1 MATKDHENFYAGLD
15 VAPPPN
21 AVPNTVS
28 RSLKVGDRAFQTIVT
43 QSGKAI
49 LDSELQLV
57 QDADQFAKSIIN
69 RFQAPSG
76 WLRGQTRYDGYNDYV
91 TETSPAINDD
101 GTGTHI
107 DPNPGPGVLV
117 NAFVLP
123 RLVAQ
128 VAGMPIVVEY
138 TNTRDPDYNL
148 IYLEEPTIYD
158 GGSPDT
164 FKRTDFVFLE
174 VWKALVAPSVASQGS
189 LTVVTNGDI
198 DPVGPPPDEILLNAI
213 PLVAV
218 VGAPG
223 LDEFEIGVDES
234 TTATNIAAAIN
245 DPVNSF
251 ATFIKAKAFGQVVQL
266 YAVVPGVAGD
276 AITLAVTLIN
286 AGCITVS
293 GPNLTGGEDRPNKP
307 NQNQLWRHGNVLS
320 PSQVWLDDEL
330 VDPVVNRETTQRVQ
344 IQYRIRSTG
353 PAEAVNYKTNPDGFS
368 TMTGGPPVQT
378 ILAWGGIG
386 GDVTDYPFVRADRTS
401 VTLNS
406 SAVEYDVEDPGL
418 WVAGDG
424 TQTAAQDL
432 NSVDGFVYAIPICFV
447 HRHNDASNSVD
458 LGFNPTDNTNGA
470 PLHDHVGYV
479 SLAFGQPIPA
489 GDSDRPDG
497 SFADVINQNNL
508 LDLRRHIIFPGIDT
522 SAELQYQIQSLLD
535 GSLRTWSVD
544 AADKQELGNGSGD
557 VSTRFLVCNEI
568 GRTVAHGGSPGEG
581 TTRGDFIREFDHI
594 ARRFGD
600 QAVTE
605 RFVMAF
611 YPGDRNGVAVP
622 PGLNNAGKY
631 VTKGANGTLITWGE
645 DDVLTLDLANLD
657 ATTLG
662 TLFQGLSGDGT
673 SAGAAIF
680 VADLIPAGTVITDI
694 LTIRHDD
701 GNSVGAID
709 QNVQVKSILGLG
721 TTAID
726 ITLDANNLPAN
737 GGDGPPDYHL
747 VDPAA
752 VAASPRR
759 IFVEFELTYPIGV
772 GTTDTVY
779 LPLTPNAVVYDPVVI
794 PGVGPGPMVAEDVA
808 QAPADME
815 LIDGQLPPKFREGYR
830 EIQLEYVANGTIAHA
845 APLPTTPI
853 SDSIVSQDANTLYFP
868 RRVYD
873 SRSISVFDT
882 LAAAPVV
889 VDNGNTEWGSSSRL
903 VKTTG
908 VISASGQVLCNI
920 EYYAQDAIPNYGNDG
935 YQVGVYFR
943 THAPQ
948 TAGVSDLPP
957 GTGEGG
963 VLPTTLRVEPLY
975 VAPDVW
981 TNQVGSGS
989 QDRGFPYL
997 APMDQVPINDGTVPA
1012 TLTNEWYLCATADV
1026 TVDDFNA
1033 DTGIIALRP
1042 FVQADGQNVATFGD
1056 PAATKKPRKDQDFR
1070 AFYPWADDT
1079 LYRPTVL
1086 SQPMFGAVRHKV
1098 LFPFLACATETIV
1111 GVDGGVLYRK
1121 NEVLLIVVSRFAELD
1136 AENNVRFTDPV
1147 ADNRTCAALYR
1158 TRNLLLLVG
1167 DRVTFP

>member
-1 MATKDHENFYAGLD
+1 MSTKDHKNFYSGL
-15 VAPPPN
+15 VTSPPPN
-21 AVPNTVS
+21 AIPNTVS
-28 RSLKVGDRAFQTIVT
+28 RSLKVGERAFQTIVT
-43 QSGKAI
+43 QSGKAV
-49 LDSELQLV
+49 LDSEYQLM
-57 QDADQFAKSIIN
+57 QDADQYAKSIIN
-69 RFQAPSG
+69 HFQAPSG
-76 WLRGQTRYDGYNDYV
+76 WLRGQTRHDGYADYG
-91 TETSPAINDD
+91 TETTTVTDD
-101 GTGTHI
+101 SGSTHV
-107 DPNPGPGVLV
+107 DAGVLV

-128 VAGMPIVVEY
+128 VAGMPVVVEY
-138 TNTRDPDYNL
+138 TNTRDAGYNL
-148 IYLEEPTIYD
+148 ITLEEPTPYD
-158 GGSPDT
+158 GGSPET
-164 FKRTDFVFLE
+164 VKRTDFVFLE
-174 VWKALVAPSVASQGS
+174 VWKALVAPSQPSKGS
-189 LTVVTNGDI
+189 LVIVSNADIAAGDKI
-198 DPVGPPPDEILLNAI
+198 TLGGFDLTA
-213 PLVAV
+213 VA
-218 VGAPG
+218 GAPAV
-223 LDEFEIGVDES
+223 DEFNVGVDAD
-234 TTATNIAAAIN
+234 TTALVIATAIN
-245 DPVNSF
+245 DGGGPF
-251 ATFIKAKAFGQVVQL
+251 ASFIKAKAFGPVVVLQ
-266 YAVVPGVAGD
+266 AATPGVAGD
-276 AITLAVTLIN
+276 AITTALTLAVG
-286 AGCITVS
+286 GCITVS
-293 GPNLTGGEDRPNKP
+293 GPHLTGGANRPNKP
-307 NQNQLWRHGNVLS
+307 TQNKLYRHGNVQS

-330 VDPVVNRETTQRVQ
+330 IDPVANRETTQRVQ

-353 PAEAVNYKTNPDGFS
+353 PAQAVNFKTNPDGFS
-368 TMTGGPPVQT
+368 AATGGPPVQT

-386 GDVTDYPFVRADRTS
+386 SDVTDYPFVKADRTS

-406 SAVEYDVEDPGL
+406 SAVEYDVDDPGL
-418 WVAGDG
+418 WIAGDG
-424 TQTAAQDL
+424 SQTAAQDL

-447 HRHNDASNSVD
+447 HRHNNASSSVD
-458 LGFNPTDNTNGA
+458 KGFNPSDNTNGA
-470 PLHDHVGYV
+470 PLHDHGAYV
-479 SLAFGQPIPA
+479 SLAFGQVIPVA
-489 GDSDRPDG
+489 LSDRPDG
-497 SFADVINQNNL
+497 AFADVINQNNL

-522 SAELQYQIQSLLD
+522 SAELQFQIQSLLD

-544 AADKQELGNGSGD
+544 GADKETLGNGSGD

-568 GRTVAHGGSPGEG
+568 GRKIVHGGAPGEG
-581 TTRGDFIREFDHI
+581 TTRGTFIREFDHI

-605 RFVMAF
+605 RFVMSF
-611 YPGDRNGVAVP
+611 YPGDRSVGPPVA
-622 PGLNNAGKY
+622 PGLVNTGKY
-631 VTKGANGTLITWGE
+631 VTKGANGTVGTWGE
-645 DDVLTLDLANLD
+645 DDILRLDLTVLD

-662 TLFQGLSGDGT
+662 NVFQGLGGGGT
-673 SAGAAIF
+673 SAGAPIY
-680 VADLIPAGTVITDI
+680 VASLLPAGAVITDV

-701 GNSVGAID
+701 GNSAHPID
-709 QNVQVKSILGLG
+709 QNVQVKMIWGLG

-726 ITLDANNLPAN
+726 IILDENTSFAD
-737 GGDGPPDYHL
+737 GGAGLAGYDL
-747 VDPAA
+747 VQSAA

-759 IFVEFELTYPIGV
+759 ILVEFELTYPIGK

-779 LPLTPNAVVYDPVVI
+779 IPLTPDAVVYNPAVR
-794 PGVGPGPMVAEDVA
+794 PGVGPGPMVAESAA
-808 QAPADME
+808 QEPADME
-815 LIDGQLPPKFREGYR
+815 VILALPPKFREGYR
-830 EIQLEYVANGTIAHA
+830 EIQLEYVANNTAAHGAPTPTVPIA
-845 APLPTTPI
+845 
-853 SDSIVSQDANTLYFP
+853 DSIVSQNVNTLYFP

-873 SRSISVFDT
+873 SRSTAVFDT
-882 LAAAPVV
+882 LAAAAVA
-889 VDNGNTEWGSSSRL
+889 VDNGNTEWGSSSRM

-908 VISASGQVLCNI
+908 VISASGQVLCDI
-920 EYYAQDAIPNYGNDG
+920 TYFAQDAIPNYGADG

-1012 TLTNEWYLCATADV
+1012 TLTREWYLCATTDV
-1026 TVDDFNA
+1026 TIDDFNA

-1042 FVQADGQNVATFGD
+1042 FVQADGQNVTSFGD

-1098 LFPFLACATETIV
+1098 LFPFLARATETIA
-1111 GVDGGVLYRK
+1111 GTDGGVLYRK
-1121 NEVLLIVVSRFAELD
+1121 DEVLLIVISRFAELD

>member
-21 AVPNTVS
+21 TVPNTVS

-43 QSGKAI
+43 QSGKAV
-49 LDSELQLV
+49 LDSEYQLI
-57 QDADQFAKSIIN
+57 QDADQHAKSILN
-69 RFQAPSG
+69 RHQAPSG
-76 WLRGQTRYDGYNDYV
+76 WLRGQTRHDGYDDYG
-91 TETSPAINDD
+91 TETAPAINDD
-101 GTGTHI
+101 SGGVHI
-107 DPNPGPGVLV
+107 DGTTLV

-138 TNTRDPDYNL
+138 TNTRDAGYNL
-148 IYLEEPTIYD
+148 ITLEEATVYD
-158 GGSPDT
+158 GGSPAT

-174 VWKALVAPSVASQGS
+174 VWKALVAPSVASKGS
-189 LTVVTNGDI
+189 VTVVDFSTIVALDTITI
-198 DPVGPPPDEILLNAI
+198 DGHALTA
-213 PLVAV
+213 VA
-218 VGAPG
+218 GAPAA
-223 LDEFEIGVDES
+223 DQFQIGASNDA
-234 TTATNIAAAIN
+234 TATNIAAAIN
-245 DPVNSF
+245 LSTNWWFVNNSV
-251 ATFIKAKAFGQVVQL
+251 KAKAFGSVVMI
-266 YAVVPGVAGD
+266 YAIIPGVAGD
-276 AITLAVTLIN
+276 AILLALSN
-286 AGCITVS
+286 PGPITVS
-293 GPNLTGGEDRPNKP
+293 GPNLTGGADRPNKP
-307 NQNQLWRHGNVLS
+307 NQTQVYRHGNVLS
-320 PSQVWLDDEL
+320 PSQVWLDDDL
-330 VDPVVNRETTQRVQ
+330 IDPAVNRETTQRVQ

-353 PAEAVNYKTNPDGFS
+353 PAEALNYKTNPDGFS
-368 TMTGGPPVQT
+368 TTTGGPPVQS

-386 GDVTDYPFVRADRTS
+386 SNVTDYPFVRADRTS
-401 VTLNS
+401 ATLNS
-406 SAVEYDVEDPGL
+406 SAVAYDVEDPGL
-418 WVAGDG
+418 WIAGDG

-447 HRHNDASNSVD
+447 HRHNDASSPLAGL
-458 LGFNPTDNTNGA
+458 LGFGPDDNTNGA
-470 PLHDHVGYV
+470 PLHDHGGYAGV
-479 SLAFGQPIPA
+479 LGAIPA
-489 GDSDRPDG
+489 TLSDRPDG
-497 SFADVINQNNL
+497 AFADVINQNNL

-522 SAELQYQIQSLLD
+522 SAELQFQIQSLLD

-568 GRTVAHGGSPGEG
+568 GRTVAHGGSPGDG

-600 QAVTE
+600 QAVVE

-611 YPGDRNGVAVP
+611 YPGDRAVGPAVA
-622 PGLNNAGKY
+622 PGLVNAGKY
-631 VTKGANGTLITWGE
+631 VTKAAFGTSSTWGE
-645 DDVLTLDLANLD
+645 DDTLTLDLAALD

-673 SAGAAIF
+673 STGGLPIF
-680 VADLIPAGTVITDI
+680 VADLIPVGTKITDV

-701 GNSVGAID
+701 GNSVAAID
-709 QNVQVKSILGLG
+709 QNVQVKTILGLG
-721 TTAID
+721 TTAIK
-726 ITLDANNLPAN
+726 ITLDDNTLVAD
-737 GGDGPPDYHL
+737 GGNASGPWPL
-747 VDPAA
+747 VNSAA
-752 VAASPRR
+752 LAGSNRR
-759 IFVEFELTYPIGV
+759 IFVEFELTYPIGK
-772 GTTDTVY
+772 GATDTVY
-779 LPLTPNAVVYDPVVI
+779 IPLNPDTVVYDPDTI
-794 PGVGPGPMVAEDVA
+794 PGVGPGPMVAEDAA
-808 QAPADME
+808 QIPSDME
-815 LIDGQLPPKFREGYR
+815 VSVGLRLPPKFREGYR
-830 EIQLEYVANGTIAHA
+830 EIQLEYVANGTVAHA
-845 APLPTTPI
+845 APTPTTRI
-853 SDSIVSQDANTLYFP
+853 VDSVVSQDNQTLYFP
-868 RRVYD
+868 RRVYF
-873 SRSISVFDT
+873 SRDALVTDT
-882 LAAAPVV
+882 LVAAPVAI
-889 VDNGNTEWGSSSRL
+889 DDANTEWGSSSRM

-908 VISASGQVLCNI
+908 LISADQALCDI
-920 EYYAQDAIPNYGNDG
+920 EYYAQDAVPNYGPDG

-997 APMDQVPINDGTVPA
+997 APMDQIPINDGIAPSTY
-1012 TLTNEWYLCATADV
+1012 EWYLCATADV

-1042 FVQADGQNVATFGD
+1042 FVQADGQNVQVFGSVD
-1056 PAATKKPRKDQDFR
+1056 ADKKPRKDMDFR
-1070 AFYPWADDT
+1070 AYYPWANDAM
-1079 LYRPTVL
+1079 YRMTVL

-1098 LFPFLACATETIV
+1098 LFPFLARATETV
-1111 GVDGGVLYRK
+1111 AGVDGGVLYRK
-1121 NEVLLIVVSRFAELD
+1121 DEVLLIVVSRFAELD

>member
-21 AVPNTVS
+21 TVPNTVS
-28 RSLKVGDRAFQTIVT
+28 RSLKVGDRSFQTIVT
-43 QSGKAI
+43 QSDKAV
-49 LDSELQLV
+49 LDSEYQLI
-57 QDADQFAKSIIN
+57 QDADQFAKGIIN

-76 WLRGQTRYDGYNDYV
+76 WLRGQTRHDGYNDYG
-91 TETSPAINDD
+91 TETSPAIHDD
-101 GTGTHI
+101 SPGGHI
-107 DPNPGPGVLV
+107 DPTPGPGVLV

-138 TNTRDPDYNL
+138 TNTRDAGYNL
-148 IYLEEPTIYD
+148 ITLEEPTVYD

-174 VWKALVAPSVASQGS
+174 VWKALVAPSVASRGS
-189 LTVVTNGDI
+189 VTVVTNANI
-198 DPVGPPPDEILLNAI
+198 DPVGPPRDVITLNAI
-213 PLVAV
+213 NLTAV
-218 VGAPG
+218 VDVIDKNQFKIGANG
-223 LDEFEIGVDES
+223 S
-234 TTATNIAAAIN
+234 ATATNIAAAIN
-245 DPVNSF
+245 DPFNSF
-251 ATFIKAKAFGQVVQL
+251 SSFVKAKAFGAVVQL

-276 AITLAVTLIN
+276 AITLAVTLIK
-286 AGCITVS
+286 ALCITVS
-293 GPNLTGGEDRPNKP
+293 GPTLTSGVNRPNKP
-307 NQNQLWRHGNVLS
+307 TQNQLYRHGNVLS

-330 VDPVVNRETTQRVQ
+330 IDPVVNRETTQRVQ

-353 PAEAVNYKTNPDGFS
+353 PTQAVNYKTNPDGFS
-368 TMTGGPPVQT
+368 TMTGGPPVQS

-386 GDVTDYPFVRADRTS
+386 SDVTAYPFVRADRTS
-401 VTLNS
+401 VTMGS

-418 WVAGDG
+418 WIAGNG

-447 HRHNDASNSVD
+447 HRHNDASSPMAGL
-458 LGFNPTDNTNGA
+458 LGFGPADNTNGA
-470 PLHDHVGYV
+470 PLYNHAAY
-479 SLAFGQPIPA
+479 A
-489 GDSDRPDG
+489 GVLGAVPPKLSDRPDG
-497 SFADVINQNNL
+497 AFADVINQNNI

-522 SAELQYQIQSLLD
+522 AAELQYQIQSLLD

-544 AADKQELGNGSGD
+544 AEDKQELGNGSGD

-568 GRTVAHGGSPGEG
+568 GRAAGAPGSG
-581 TTRGDFIREFDHI
+581 TTRGNFIREFDHI

-611 YPGDRNGVAVP
+611 HPGDRNGGAVLP
-622 PGLNNAGKY
+622 DLNNAGKY
-631 VTKGANGTLITWGE
+631 VTKGAFGTPETWGE
-645 DDVLTLDLANLD
+645 GDVLTLNLAALD

-662 TLFQGLSGDGT
+662 TLFQGLSGDGK
-673 SAGAAIF
+673 SAGAPIF
-680 VADLIPAGTVITDI
+680 VSSLIPAGTVITDI

-701 GNSVGAID
+701 GNSVEVID

-726 ITLDANNLPAN
+726 ITLDANNLHAN
-737 GGDGPPDYHL
+737 GGDGPPNYQL
-747 VDPAA
+747 VNSAA
-752 VAASPRR
+752 SAGSPRR
-759 IFVEFELTYPIGV
+759 IFIEFELTYPIGK

-779 LPLTPNAVVYDPVVI
+779 IPLTPDAAVYSPVAL
-794 PGVGPGPMVAEDVA
+794 PGVGPGPMVAESAA
-808 QAPADME
+808 QEPADME
-815 LIDGQLPPKFREGYR
+815 VRLALPPKFREGYR
-830 EIQLEYVANGTIAHA
+830 EIQLEYVANNTAAHG
-845 APLPTTPI
+845 APTPTVPI
-853 SDSIVSQDANTLYFP
+853 TDQIVSQDAHTLYFP
-868 RRVYD
+868 RRVYY
-873 SRSISVFDT
+873 SRDASVTDT

-889 VDNGNTEWGSSSRL
+889 IDDTNTEWGSSSRL

-908 VISASGQVLCNI
+908 GISASGQVLCDI
-920 EYYAQDAIPNYGNDG
+920 TYFAQDAIPNYGADG

-975 VAPDVW
+975 MAPDVW

-997 APMDQVPINDGTVPA
+997 APMDQVPINDGSTP
-1012 TLTNEWYLCATADV
+1012 TTFEWYLCATADV
-1026 TVDDFNA
+1026 TIDDFNA

-1042 FVQADGQNVATFGD
+1042 FVQADGQNVAIFGD
-1056 PAATKKPRKDQDFR
+1056 PDATKRPRKDSDFR
-1070 AFYPWADDT
+1070 AYYPWADDT

-1098 LFPFLACATETIV
+1098 LFPFLARATETIA
-1111 GVDGGVLYRK
+1111 GTNGGVLYRK
-1121 NEVLLIVVSRFAELD
+1121 DEVLLIVVSRFAKLD

-1167 DRVTFP
+1167 DRVTSP

>member
-15 VAPPPN
+15 TAPPPN
-21 AVPNTVS
+21 TVPNTVS
-28 RSLKVGDRAFQTIVT
+28 RSLKVGDRAFQTVVT
-43 QSGKAI
+43 QSGKAV
-49 LDSELQLV
+49 LDSEYQLI
-57 QDADQFAKSIIN
+57 QDADQFAKSITN
-69 RFQAPSG
+69 HFQAPSG
-76 WLRGQTRYDGYNDYV
+76 WVRGQTRHDGYNDYG

-101 GTGTHI
+101 SGGTHI

-138 TNTRDPDYNL
+138 TNTRDAGYNL
-148 IYLEEPTIYD
+148 ITLEEPTIYD
-158 GGSPDT
+158 GGSPAT

-174 VWKALVAPSVASQGS
+174 VWKTLVAPSVASKGS
-189 LTVVTNGDI
+189 VTVVDFSTIVALDTITI
-198 DPVGPPPDEILLNAI
+198 DGHALTA
-213 PLVAV
+213 VA
-218 VGAPG
+218 GAPAA
-223 LDEFEIGVDES
+223 DEFQIGASNDA
-234 TTATNIAAAIN
+234 TATNIAAAIN
-245 DPVNSF
+245 LSTNWWFVNNSV
-251 ATFIKAKAFGQVVQL
+251 KAKAFGPVVTI
-266 YAVVPGVAGD
+266 YAIVPGVAGD
-276 AITLAVTLIN
+276 AILMVLSN
-286 AGCITVS
+286 PGPITVS
-293 GPNLTGGEDRPNKP
+293 GPNLTGGADRPNKP
-307 NQNQLWRHGNVLS
+307 SQNQLWRHGNVMS

-353 PAEAVNYKTNPDGFS
+353 PTEAVNYKTNPDGFS

-386 GDVTDYPFVRADRTS
+386 GDVAGYPFVRADRAS

-406 SAVEYDVEDPGL
+406 SAVAYDVEDPGL
-418 WVAGDG
+418 WIAGDG
-424 TQTAAQDL
+424 TQTSAQDL

-458 LGFNPTDNTNGA
+458 LGFNPSDNTNGA
-470 PLHDHVGYV
+470 PLHDHGGYV

-489 GDSDRPDG
+489 GLSDRPDG
-497 SFADVINQNNL
+497 AFADVVNQNNI

-522 SAELQYQIQSLLD
+522 SAELQFQIQSLLD

-568 GRTVAHGGSPGEG
+568 GRTIAHGGAPGEG

-611 YPGDRNGVAVP
+611 YPGDRAVGPVVA
-622 PGLNNAGKY
+622 PGLVNAGKY
-631 VTKGANGTLITWGE
+631 VTQAAFGTASTWGE
-645 DDVLTLDLANLD
+645 DDTLTLDLANLD

-673 SAGAAIF
+673 SAGAPIF
-680 VADLIPAGTVITDI
+680 VGSLIPPGTVITDV
-694 LTIRHDD
+694 LTVRHDD
-701 GNSVGAID
+701 GNSVLAITQD
-709 QNVQVKSILGLG
+709 VQIKSILGLG
-721 TTAID
+721 TTAITL
-726 ITLDANNLPAN
+726 TLDDNTQQADGGAALPN
-737 GGDGPPDYHL
+737 YPL
-747 VDPAA
+747 VNSAA
-752 VAASPRR
+752 AAGSPRR
-759 IFVEFELTYPIGV
+759 ILVEFELTYPIGE

-779 LPLTPNAVVYDPVVI
+779 LPLTPDAVVYDPVVV
-794 PGVGPGPMVAEDVA
+794 PGVGPGPMIAEDPA
-808 QAPADME
+808 QIPADLE
-815 LIDGQLPPKFREGYR
+815 LLDGQLPPKFREGYR
-830 EIQLEYVANGTIAHA
+830 EIQLEYVVNNTITHGVP
-845 APLPTTPI
+845 APTVPI
-853 SDSIVSQDANTLYFP
+853 TDSVVSFDDHTLYFP
-868 RRVYD
+868 RRVFD
-873 SRSISVFDT
+873 SRSTVVFDT

-889 VDNGNTEWGSSSRL
+889 IDNGLTEWGSSSRK

-908 VISASGQVLCNI
+908 VISASGQVLCDI
-920 EYYAQDAIPNYGNDG
+920 EYYAQDAIPNYGANG

-948 TAGVSDLPP
+948 TAGVSDLLP
-957 GTGEGG
+957 GTSEGG
-963 VLPTTLRVEPLY
+963 VLPTVLRVEPLY

-997 APMDQVPINDGTVPA
+997 APMDQVPINDGIAPSKF
-1012 TLTNEWYLCATADV
+1012 EWYLCATSDV
-1026 TVDDFNA
+1026 TVSDFNA

-1042 FVQADGQNVATFGD
+1042 FVQADGQNVTVFGD
-1056 PAATKKPRKDQDFR
+1056 AAADKKPRKDMDFR
-1070 AFYPWADDT
+1070 AYYPWADDT

-1098 LFPFLACATETIV
+1098 LFPFLARATETVEGI
-1111 GVDGGVLYRK
+1111 DGGVLYRK
-1121 NEVLLIVVSRFAELD
+1121 DEVLLIVISRFAELD
-1136 AENNVRFTDPV
+1136 SENNVRFTDPV